1 MGITVLRASIC
12 ASALLAACGGRLN
25 ASSQTHAG
33 TGATSGAPSTG
44 AASSAGAGAG
54 AGAGTGAGT
63 GAGAG
68 AATGAGTGAF
78 AGASGSLAATGANDP
93 NDSGTGSFETSSTC
107 PGPSRYMDPALG
119 GTCVCAPSAFSFDG
133 GACTCEG
140 DVPKL
145 CTYSNKPPQCIDPTT
160 DPNNCG
166 ECGVTCKPKAACIN
180 GVCGNEPTPL
190 VAPAPGCISMH
201 VVYEAGFLYWA
212 DMGHGSLNRIST
224 AGGPVTALASS
235 LHLAAIQELPFSAN
249 SYSAILFP
257 GSLPVGVAILVRSG
271 TVYWVSSADDAS
283 PSDAGVW
290 YGGVGTTIMSA
301 AANSPPRVLLSAALD
316 PGPSPVSSTAGAQLE
331 LPGIAPPI
339 DAIALS
345 PDGSTLYFAAG
356 TRFYSIPSTGA
367 RAPGDVRYL
376 GYTEGPEH
384 GSPTA
389 LAADSRYL
397 YDLTTDSTIEILDP
411 SQGCDADAA
420 AHEECPVRISQDQVD
435 SVPDTLE
442 VSGDFVWWVRASSV
456 QQGSVAQALSGHF
469 SGDPLPQTA
478 EGNNITGF
486 AVGSGNA
493 YFGEPGQDGSG
504 YVERGAVPP
513 YEAAFAPNA
522 IVLARGEPVPTS
534 FALDGAHVYFT
545 TSNCDIEAI
554 ADSPQ

>member
-1 MGITVLRASIC
+1 M
-12 ASALLAACGGRLN
+12 N
-25 ASSQTHAG
+25 ASSQTQ
-33 TGATSGAPSTG
+33 APSTG
-44 AASSAGAGAG
+44 VTSGAVAVAVAGSGAGAVAGSDAGAVAVAVADAGAGAVAG
-54 AGAGTGAGT
+54 AVAGAGSGSGAGS
-63 GAGAG
+63 
-68 AATGAGTGAF
+68 
-78 AGASGSLAATGANDP
+78 GASGSLAAMSG
-93 NDSGTGSFETSSTC
+93 NDSGDPGAGSFETNSTC

-119 GTCVCAPSAFSFDG
+119 GACVCAPGAFSYDG
-133 GACTCEG
+133 GACTCQG
-140 DVPKL
+140 YVPKL
-145 CTYSNKPPQCIDPTT
+145 CTYTNEPPQCIDPTT

-190 VAPAPGCISMH
+190 VAPAPGCVSIH

-212 DMGHGSLNRIST
+212 DMGHGSINRIST
-224 AGGPVTALASS
+224 AGGPVTTLASS
-235 LHLAAIQELPFSAN
+235 PHIAAIQELVFSAK

-301 AANSPPRVLLSAALD
+301 GANSPPRVLLSAALD
-316 PGPSPVSSTAGAQLE
+316 PAPSPVSSTAGARLE

-356 TRFYSIPSTGA
+356 TRFYSIPSMGA
-367 RAPGDVRYL
+367 RGPEDVRYL

-397 YDLTTDSTIEILDP
+397 YDLTTDATIEILDP
-411 SQGCDADAA
+411 SQACDADAA

-442 VSGDFVWWVRASSV
+442 VSGDFVWWVRYSGV
-456 QQGSVAQALSGHF
+456 HQGSVAQALSGNF
-469 SGDPLPQTA
+469 SGDPLPQTV
-478 EGNNITGF
+478 EETNITGF
-486 AVGSGNA
+486 AVGSENA
-493 YFGEPGQDGSG
+493 YFGEPGEDGSG

-513 YEAAFAPNA
+513 YEAANTPNA
-522 IVLARGEPVPTS
+522 IVLARGEPRPTS
-534 FALDGAHVYFT
+534 FALDGTHVYFA
-545 TSNCDIEAI
+545 TSNCDIESI